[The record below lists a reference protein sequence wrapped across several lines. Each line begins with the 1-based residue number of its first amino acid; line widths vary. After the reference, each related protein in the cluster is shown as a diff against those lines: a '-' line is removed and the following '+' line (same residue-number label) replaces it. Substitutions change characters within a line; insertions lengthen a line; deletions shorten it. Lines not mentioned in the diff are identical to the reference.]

1 MCNVFIWT
9 WVKKVMDV
17 MDWRLQWFYMF
28 FPVQRDVWAI
38 LPSAEAMHLGHLL
51 PFMFTQCL
59 GHANEVAQHVG
70 VMQVQLQ
77 PSHD

>member
-1 MCNVFIWT
+1 MPT
-9 WVKKVMDV
+9 WIQMVMDV
-17 MDWRLQWFYMF
+17 MDLDFKCF
-28 FPVQRDVWAI
+28 SVQHHGVWAI
-38 LPSAEAMHLGHLL
+38 MPPAEAMHLGHLL

-59 GHANEVAQHVG
+59 GHATEVAQHVEERTALFG